1 MLVMMASSC
10 NKLEMEMVMASSYNG
25 MERRRIMIGQKGSGI
40 QRFGTI
46 GGSGVVRR
54 L

>member
-25 MERRRIMIGQKGSGI
+25 MERRRIMTGQKGSGI
-40 QRFGTI
+40 QRLGTI

>member
-1 MLVMMASSC
+1 MMASSC
-10 NKLEMEMVMASSYNG
+10 NKLEMEMVMASSYNE
-25 MERRRIMIGQKGSGI
+25 MERGKIVTGQKGSGI
-40 QRFGTI
+40 QGFGTI